1 MDQHRSLVILL
12 VEDDPGDA
20 ALAKR
25 ALKSWS
31 HPLQIHH
38 VLDGMECLQ
47 FLRREGDKFADAPR
61 PDMILLDL
69 NMPRLDGRE
78 VLQALQSDPAL
89 ANIPVVVLT
98 TSDFEQDILRSYE
111 SGANSF
117 ITKPVEFDQFVSM
130 MKALENYWCNVVSL
144 PS

>member
-98 TSDFEQDILRSYE
+98 TLDFEQDILRSYE